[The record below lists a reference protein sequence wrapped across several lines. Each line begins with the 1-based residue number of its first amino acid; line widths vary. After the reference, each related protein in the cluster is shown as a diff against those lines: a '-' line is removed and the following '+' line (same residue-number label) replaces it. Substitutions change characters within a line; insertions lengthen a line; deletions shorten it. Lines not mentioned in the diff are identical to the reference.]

1 MLFLTLDRSAP
12 ESVAALFRDGSC
24 IWRKKWNCTVARNPE
39 WLTEMIAGLPVDI
52 TDVETFYA
60 GTGPG
65 SFSGI
70 RGGIAVLQG
79 LVLPQ
84 KKPLFGVGSIAAIAW
99 RLRAENPLI
108 VGDARRGLLWVY
120 DGSFRL
126 VKPDAFESGGRK
138 VYSPDA
144 ARVVAL
150 TGCEIASASPEPEDI
165 GTYVLAH
172 PDAVLTDPVP
182 VYLQPAV

>member
-24 IWRKKWNCTVARNPE
+24 IWRKKWESAIARNPQ
-39 WLTEMIAGLPVDI
+39 WLTELVAELPVEL
-52 TDVETFYA
+52 TSVEAFYA

-70 RGGIAVLQG
+70 RGGISVLQG
-79 LVLPQ
+79 LALPR
-84 KKPLFGVGSIAAIAW
+84 KKSLFGVGSIAALAW
-99 RLRAENPLI
+99 RLQTENPLV
-108 VGDARRGLLWVY
+108 VGDARRGLIWVY

-126 VKPDAFESGGRK
+126 VKPEVFVPGGRK
-138 VYSPDA
+138 VYSPEA
-144 ARVVAL
+144 ARVAAL
-150 TGCEIASASPEPEDI
+150 TGCEISSALPEPEDI
-165 GTYVLAH
+165 GNYVLAH